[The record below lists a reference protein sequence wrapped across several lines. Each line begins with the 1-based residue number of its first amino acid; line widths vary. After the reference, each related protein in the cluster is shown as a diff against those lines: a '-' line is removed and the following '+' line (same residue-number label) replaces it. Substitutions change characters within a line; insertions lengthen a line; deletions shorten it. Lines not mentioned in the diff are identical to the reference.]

1 MPIKR
6 LHRKRHYTDATAQL
20 AYGALEPRRMLVS
33 DVSEIVFA
41 ADFEDVDV
49 ASGAFEHVE
58 SVSGFT
64 ATSDPVEVQHD
75 VVGVG
80 PASSGDQ
87 HLELDGTNGISV
99 TLDDRVNDGLVL
111 RFDFSPRP
119 DVRAQQNTVEIWY
132 NGELLNQVTDDGR
145 RNRTTEFRSFEFGLP
160 AVASDSATLEFRSN
174 SPNDDV
180 GLGGLID
187 NIRVLAASS
196 IPGLGPIEDQEL
208 AVGDTLNVT
217 ASLDAATDES
227 VTYSIVNGPEGLIIN
242 PETGEISWVANQD
255 AVNSS
260 NENNILQ
267 SVGDS
272 EQEFQ
277 AGFEFAEL

>member
-1 MPIKR
+1 M
-6 LHRKRHYTDATAQL
+6 
-20 AYGALEPRRMLVS
+20 
-33 DVSEIVFA
+33 
-41 ADFEDVDV
+41 
-49 ASGAFEHVE
+49 
-58 SVSGFT
+58 
-64 ATSDPVEVQHD
+64 
-75 VVGVG
+75 
-80 PASSGDQ
+80 
-87 HLELDGTNGISV
+87 
-99 TLDDRVNDGLVL
+99 
-111 RFDFSPRP
+111 
-119 DVRAQQNTVEIWY
+119 
-132 NGELLNQVTDDGR
+132 
-145 RNRTTEFRSFEFGLP
+145 
-160 AVASDSATLEFRSN
+160 EFRSN

-277 AGFEFAEL
+277 AGFEFAELQPGTFDFFTELDGFQSINPNVGVEVQYDHASVGPASEGDHHLELDGTAGVFRDVDTSVTGQFQLELDFSPRPGINADLNDVQVWWDGELVETIVGNGEGLDSTAFTRRRINLSLIHI